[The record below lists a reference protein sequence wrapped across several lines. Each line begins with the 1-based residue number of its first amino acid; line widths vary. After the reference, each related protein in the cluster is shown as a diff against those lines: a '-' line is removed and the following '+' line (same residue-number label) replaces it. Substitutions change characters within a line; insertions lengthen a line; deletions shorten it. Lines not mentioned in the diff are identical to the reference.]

1 MFFKSLA
8 NKRQTCQ
15 LGDDSWQP
23 LDVILT
29 RNHGRKKNPCISAG
43 KIIYY
48 YMTPKNTLPF
58 ITLRDR
64 GGRNPRTVSLI
75 KYFPV
80 DAFLFGSTV
89 SYYRVY
95 IVNFKFFFLLSSSDK
110 RTLSRIN
117 AYNNVNITSGIR

>member
-1 MFFKSLA
+1 M
-8 NKRQTCQ
+8 
-15 LGDDSWQP
+15 
-23 LDVILT
+23 VE
-29 RNHGRKKNPCISAG
+29 KKNPCISAG

-48 YMTPKNTLPF
+48 YNSEEYRPF

-80 DAFLFGSTV
+80 DAFLFGLTV
-89 SYYRVY
+89 SHYRVY
-95 IVNFKFFFLLSSSDK
+95 IVNFKKNFLLLSSDK

-117 AYNNVNITSGIR
+117 AYNNVNITRGIR